1 MSRYVFLAL
10 LLLVL
15 PGCPKKDDKAAADAA
30 PAASTSAA
38 PQPTDTATAAASA
51 APATPQAAALA
62 AAPPNVPGISTD
74 PNAPPSHEDHD
85 KTATLQ
91 VHKGNYK
98 SEMDKLE
105 KEDLS
110 ADKK

>member
-1 MSRYVFLAL
+1 MNRFILLAFALAL
-10 LLLVL
+10 A
-15 PGCPKKDDKAAADAA
+15 GCPKKADKEAADAS

-38 PQPTDTATAAASA
+38 PQASDTATAAASA
-51 APATPQAAALA
+51 SA
-62 AAPPNVPGISTD
+62 AAPQTAALPNAPPNLPGVSTD

-85 KTATLQ
+85 KTATAQ